1 MEESTVRKT
10 LFRKETLE
18 RVSSP
23 EQLTDYLRVT
33 NPGVWAVLAV
43 VILLLLGI
51 LAWASVGTLE
61 TTTEAIVVV
70 ENNEAQVVVVGS
82 GMIESGM
89 LLRVEEKEYRIE
101 AVDVDAY
108 GRLTGLTTTDLPDGN
123 YEGTVVLEQMHPIDF
138 LMTSR

>member
-1 MEESTVRKT
+1 MEESTERKT
-10 LFRKETLE
+10 LFRKETLD

-33 NPGVWAVLAV
+33 NPGVWAVLAA

-61 TTTEAIVVV
+61 TTTEAVVVV
-70 ENNEAQVVVVGS
+70 ENNETQVVAVGS
-82 GMIESGM
+82 GVIAAGM
-89 LLRVEEKEYRIE
+89 PLRVEEKEYRIE
-101 AVDVDAY
+101 AVDEDAY
-108 GRLTGLTTTDLPDGN
+108 GRVIGLAITDLPDGT
-123 YEGTVVLEQMHPIDF
+123 YQGTVVLEQMHPIDF